1 MPQDFFGGERQR
13 VILADRDSLVR
24 DKRQAIDIGVN
35 RHADVAVGILYELLQ
50 LSKVF
55 GDRLGRSWEA
65 AVGLHVNRSEL
76 ATEQLE
82 QDRHERTAR
91 AANAVE
97 ADSESLFP
105 DAGHVQKRQGEN
117 PFDVLPGRVLVVG
130 HGAELVPRRAWDISV
145 DDLSHLCPLRAIEEQ
160 SGWRDEL
167 EGIPLDRVV
176 AGGYR
181 ETAIG
186 LMMLDSELYRWRR
199 DHSDVDHVTPNRLQ
213 RSVHDGLE
221 HWSRNP
227 AVATHHD
234 ACFSTGARESPGAE
248 ASCEFRDDFGC

>member
-1 MPQDFFGGERQR
+1 MPQDFLGGERQR
-13 VILADRDSLVR
+13 VILTNRDALVR
-24 DKRQAIDIGVN
+24 DKGQAIDIGVH

-55 GDRLGRSWEA
+55 SDRLGRPRKA
-65 AVGLHVNRSEL
+65 AVGLHVDRGEL

-82 QDRHERTAR
+82 QDRHKRTAG
-91 AANAVE
+91 AANTVE

-105 DAGHVQKRQGEN
+105 DAGHVEKRQGEN
-117 PFDVLPGRVLVVG
+117 PFDVLPGRVLVLA

-145 DDLSHLCPLRAIEEQ
+145 DDLSHLCPLRPIEEQ

-167 EGIPLDRVV
+167 EGIPLDRIV
-176 AGGYR
+176 AGGDR

-186 LMMLDSELYRWRR
+186 LMMFDSELYSWRR

-227 AVATHHD
+227 AVAAHHD
-234 ACFSTGARESPGAE
+234 ACLSTRAREGPSSE
-248 ASCEFRDDFGC
+248 TCREFRDDFGC